1 MKTFK
6 YSFSLFLLVVAFS
19 VSASAQTVYFCEGVD
34 DDGYP
39 ISEASTFSIP
49 RDGGFL
55 YVLTRLPY
63 ECRTNEIVFDIYTVD
78 YDGYETFSTTLY
90 MDVES
95 SWAWFWKKVTFYDSG
110 TYKIY
115 VYDGDD
121 NFIASGRVKITY

>member
-1 MKTFK
+1 MKSFK
-6 YSFSLFLLVVAFS
+6 YLFSLLLLIAAFS
-19 VSASAQTVYFCEGVD
+19 VSAQTVYFCEGVD

-39 ISEASTFSIP
+39 EGEASTFTIP
-49 RDGGFL
+49 SDGGYL

-63 ECRTNEIVFDIYTVD
+63 ECGTDEIVLDIYTVD

-95 SWAWFWKKVTFYDSG
+95 NWAWFWKKVTFYDSG
-110 TYKIY
+110 TYKVY

-121 NFIASGRVKITY
+121 NFLASGKVKITF